1 MHDVRAGSS
10 DSTESSSSVDQE
22 SDALNST
29 ETDSEIEEKNT
40 RLKGT
45 GHEEVCINC
54 MHAVINYCVYTYAHK
69 KM

>member
-10 DSTESSSSVDQE
+10 ESIESSSSVDQE

-29 ETDSEIEEKNT
+29 ETESEIEEKNT

-45 GHEEVCINC
+45 GHDEVCINC
-54 MHAVINYCVYTYAHK
+54 MQS
-69 KM
+69 